1 MHVYPLTVAII
12 VFINEVY
19 GLLFCSGLVRKEDFP
34 HITYYCPHCRALN
47 QPKHSEGH
55 VSGFNSPNL
64 GNMKGED
71 NVDVVNSASNL
82 LGESILTGS
91 SPTRDDSEKEQE
103 RGDIGSGELAS

>member
-1 MHVYPLTVAII
+1 
-12 VFINEVY
+12 
-19 GLLFCSGLVRKEDFP
+19 
-34 HITYYCPHCRALN
+34 
-47 QPKHSEGH
+47 
-55 VSGFNSPNL
+55 
-64 GNMKGED
+64 MKGED